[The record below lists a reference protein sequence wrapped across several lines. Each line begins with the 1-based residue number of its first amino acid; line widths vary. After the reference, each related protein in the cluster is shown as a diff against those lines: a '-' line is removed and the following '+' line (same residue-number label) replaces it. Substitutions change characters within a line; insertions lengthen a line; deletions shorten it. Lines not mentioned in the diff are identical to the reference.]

1 MSTSNFPS
9 SSGTADG
16 ISGFTYGII
25 FSIGIF
31 LLILLITFACT
42 RVRLPHDESPH
53 PIPNASLRISDL
65 NSVTIL
71 EQGLDEAT
79 LNSYPKLVYSQIK
92 KGTSPAPCCSICLVD
107 YKETDM
113 LRLLPH
119 CSHLFHQN
127 CIDPWIRLHPT
138 CPVCRKTPVL
148 APHTIIAG
156 VDPLAT
162 TTRIQDN

>member
-1 MSTSNFPS
+1 MSTSNLPS
-9 SSGTADG
+9 SSGTTDD
-16 ISGFTYGII
+16 ISGSTYGII
-25 FSIGIF
+25 FTIGIF
-31 LLILLITFACT
+31 LLILLITFACI
-42 RVRLPHDESPH
+42 RIRFPHSQSPH
-53 PIPNASLRISDL
+53 PIPNTSLRTSDL
-65 NSVTIL
+65 NSITIL

-92 KGTSPAPCCSICLVD
+92 GTSPAPSCSICLVD

-127 CIDPWIRLHPT
+127 YIDPWIRLHPT
-138 CPVCRKTPVL
+138 CPVCRKAPVL

-156 VDPLAT
+156 GDPLAT

>member
-1 MSTSNFPS
+1 MSTGNLPS
-9 SSGTADG
+9 SSGTTDD
-16 ISGFTYGII
+16 ISGCTYGII

-42 RVRLPHDESPH
+42 RIRLPHNQSPH
-53 PIPNASLRISDL
+53 PIPNTSLRTSDL
-65 NSVTIL
+65 NSITIL
-71 EQGLDEAT
+71 EQGLDEST

-92 KGTSPAPCCSICLVD
+92 GTSPAPSCSICLVD

-113 LRLLPH
+113 LPLLPH